1 MSENLTEAVDDER
14 RRELA
19 IEHLL
24 FHTIRFVQA
33 HHPELLDTLDRSIDH
48 LGDSAKGEA
57 KDDAAVQA
65 IARRFVSSLRKE
77 A

>member
-1 MSENLTEAVDDER
+1 MSDNRSEHEER

-24 FHTIRFVQA
+24 FNTIRFVQSR
-33 HHPELLDTLDRSIDH
+33 HPELLDVLDRSLAH

-65 IARRFVSSLRKE
+65 IAKRFVDSLRHE
-77 A
+77 T